1 MNKPSIVEIPI
12 KLLIKAGWNYKTE
25 GTPEQVAKIAA
36 SIKHDSSA
44 GVMAVRE
51 IIKKNRS
58 YYEVI
63 DGNHRLQ
70 AIKLLK
76 WEKAHC
82 ENFGAITQ
90 AQAILI
96 ARRRNHVWFQDDV
109 LKYAELFKSV
119 VLPEYSF
126 DDLEAFMPETREEME
141 HYAKLLDFDW
151 SQYENSDQ
159 EGVDEMQK
167 TISIK
172 VSTTTFERW
181 HALKEHVQKQIADEA
196 ALFDFL
202 VRSALKKPK
211 SAFA

>member
-51 IIKKNRS
+51 IRKKNRS

-109 LKYAELFKSV
+109 IKYAELFKSV

-141 HYAKLLDFDW
+141 SLGKLLQFNWDDYTSNTSDDDEGAFTRAITLKV
-151 SQYENSDQ
+151 SLAVYEKW
-159 EGVDEMQK
+159 QK
-167 TISIK
+167 T
-172 VSTTTFERW
+172 
-181 HALKEHVQKQIADEA
+181 KEKMASDVLNDDEKIFSYVLDLVQKH
-196 ALFDFL
+196 
-202 VRSALKKPK
+202 R
-211 SAFA
+211 